1 MIEPVMPILI
11 CLICG
16 MCVCLQ
22 LLLEYDDVS
31 WEQREWSTVHQPG
44 AFHIFLVENDLCWAP
59 FEKVPAGSSTGLF
72 PALVMTMIFF
82 DGFFFVVVVYFEFLQ
97 LQFGIYFPPF
107 SYLTTKKNETNEVWQ
122 FNLC

>member
-82 DGFFFVVVVYFEFLQ
+82 DGFFLLLFILSFFNYNLVFIFL
-97 LQFGIYFPPF
+97 LSLI
-107 SYLTTKKNETNEVWQ
+107 
-122 FNLC
+122 